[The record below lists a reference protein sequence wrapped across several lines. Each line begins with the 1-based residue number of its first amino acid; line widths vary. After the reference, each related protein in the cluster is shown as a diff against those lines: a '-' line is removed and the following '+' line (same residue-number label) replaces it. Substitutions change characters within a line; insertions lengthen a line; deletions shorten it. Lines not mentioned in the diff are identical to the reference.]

1 MQKHKKDKHFLK
13 KAFYPGGREA
23 LRAFIKKELR
33 YPEEA
38 REAGIE
44 GTVQLR
50 LTIDHLGMV
59 QKVGI
64 IKSLGYG
71 CDEEAIR
78 VVRMLRF
85 TVPPPSSH
93 QKVRM
98 HFHKKLN
105 IHFRLP
111 KAAAQNVQRIQ
122 YAYTAGKSKTPASS
136 QGYHYTISWSAGL
149 EEE

>member
-33 YPEEA
+33 YPDQA

-50 LTIDHLGMV
+50 LTIDHSGLV

-64 IKSLGYG
+64 IKHLGHG

-78 VVRMLRF
+78 VVKMLRF
-85 TVPPPSSH
+85 TVPPPASH
-93 QKVRM
+93 KKVRM

-111 KAAAQNVQRIQ
+111 KAPTKNAQHVQ
-122 YAYTAGKSKTPASS
+122 YAYTSDKSETPAAS
-136 QGYHYTISWSAGL
+136 QGYHYTISWSAEP